1 MPEIATE
8 KRCVTLVGIAGAGKS
23 TVGRLLAEAL
33 AWAHVDTD
41 KLLEAYYGLPLQ
53 DLLEGVGLAK
63 FLELE
68 EHQVANLGV
77 QRSVVSTGGSVI
89 YGPRAVAR
97 IKSLGPVIHL
107 HVEPETFAARVAAA
121 PNRGLA
127 IGDKTKAEL
136 HSERLPLYRA
146 VADVEFCTDEPSPAE
161 TVRQILQW
169 LAAEQGIQPF
179 GPEWPGAS

>member
-1 MPEIATE
+1 MPEIDTE

-23 TVGRLLAEAL
+23 TVGRLLAKAL
-33 AWAHVDTD
+33 DWAAVDTD

-53 DLLEGVGLAK
+53 DLLDSVGLPK

-97 IKSLGPVIHL
+97 IKALGPVIHL
-107 HVEPETFAARVAAA
+107 HVEPETFAARVGAA

-127 IGDKTKAEL
+127 IGAKSKEEL
-136 HSERLPLYRA
+136 HAERLPLYRA
-146 VADVEFCTDEPSPAE
+146 VADVEFATDEPAPEE
-161 TVRQILQW
+161 TVRQILRW
-169 LAAEQGIQPF
+169 LDAEQNIRPVR
-179 GPEWPGAS
+179 A

>member
-1 MPEIATE
+1 MPDIDTE
-8 KRCVTLVGIAGAGKS
+8 TRCVTLIGIAGAGKS

-33 AWAHVDTD
+33 GWAHVDTD

-53 DLLEGVGLAK
+53 DLLDGVGLPK

-68 EHQVANLGV
+68 EHQIANLGV

-97 IKSLGPVIHL
+97 IKAIGPVVHL

-127 IGDKTKAEL
+127 IGEKTKEEL
-136 HSERLPLYRA
+136 HAERLPLYRA
-146 VADVEFCTDEPSPAE
+146 AADVEFATDEPTPEE
-161 TVRQILQW
+161 TVRQILRW
-169 LAAEQGIQPF
+169 LETEQGIL
-179 GPEWPGAS
+179 PGKGCAA